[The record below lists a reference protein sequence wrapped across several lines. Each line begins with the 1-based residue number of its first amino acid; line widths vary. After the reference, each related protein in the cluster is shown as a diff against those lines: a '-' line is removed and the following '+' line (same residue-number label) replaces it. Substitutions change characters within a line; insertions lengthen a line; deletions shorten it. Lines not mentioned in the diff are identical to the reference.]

1 MFAQNAELSISEKHA
16 IRAFVNDLQYER
28 KELVA
33 AAMHYPMERLY
44 PLKPIIDEKEFIE
57 HYDAMK
63 EHHLEAEIHQCMEA
77 GDSFFVACREWDI

>member
-1 MFAQNAELSISEKHA
+1 MVQFKKFIDAYAEVYNLQHQERSSIVNNAVRHLSNVLLE
-16 IRAFVNDLQYER
+16 REDFRRVCQY
-28 KELVA
+28 
-33 AAMHYPMERLY
+33 
-44 PLKPIIDEKEFIE
+44 IKEFVD